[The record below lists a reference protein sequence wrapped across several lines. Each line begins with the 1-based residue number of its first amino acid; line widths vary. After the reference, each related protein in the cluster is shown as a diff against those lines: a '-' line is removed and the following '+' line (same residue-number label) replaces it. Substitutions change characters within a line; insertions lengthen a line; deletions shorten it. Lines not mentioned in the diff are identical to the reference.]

1 MTATIK
7 ANERKDLRRSN
18 NRELRQN
25 GFIPAV
31 VYGKEKEPITVSVN
45 NLELIK
51 TVREEGRNSVFS
63 LEVQGNKPLDVMLYD
78 YQSDAL
84 KGEIIHVD
92 FYLVDKSS
100 VVDVEVSINLE
111 GDSEGVR
118 DGGVLQQ
125 TLHELHVR
133 ARPNE
138 IPEVINVDIS
148 ELKIGEGIVVGDLK
162 GSKDYEILSDD
173 ETTIVTVLP
182 PQNAN
187 TDEEGADEEE
197 PAEPEVINEKSN
209 DDEEE

>member
-31 VYGKEKEPITVSVN
+31 VYGKDKEPVTVSVN

-78 YQSDAL
+78 YQSDSL

-209 DDEEE
+209 DEEEE